1 MIIETTRFG
10 ATSVDPEDILLF
22 PAGLF
27 GLDNC
32 RHWVLLA
39 DAENESVAWLQ
50 SATRPDTALAVV
62 SPRRFAP
69 DYKVRVAP
77 SQLQALDLGP
87 QDQLQV
93 LTIVNKSEGRL
104 TLNLRAPLLVNLSR
118 RLGRQMVTNDEQ
130 PLQLPI
136 AEVVT
141 PLRKSA

>member
-27 GLDNC
+27 GLDDC

-39 DAENESVAWLQ
+39 DAENDSVAWLQ

-69 DYKVRVAP
+69 NYKVRVAP

-87 QDQLQV
+87 QDQL
-93 LTIVNKSEGRL
+93 
-104 TLNLRAPLLVNLSR
+104 LNLRAPLLVNLSR
-118 RLGRQMVTNDEQ
+118 RLGRQIVTNDEQ